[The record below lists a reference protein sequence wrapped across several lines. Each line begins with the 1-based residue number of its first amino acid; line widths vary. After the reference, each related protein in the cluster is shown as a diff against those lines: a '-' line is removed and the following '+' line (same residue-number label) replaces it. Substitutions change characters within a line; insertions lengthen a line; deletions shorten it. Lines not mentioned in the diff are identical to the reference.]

1 MKRWMSKRRAAK
13 AVPLQII
20 VMPKPVPYCVRKA
33 LGLLTLPRLG
43 LKEDANA

>member
-1 MKRWMSKRRAAK
+1 MSKRRAVK
-13 AVPLQII
+13 ATTHQIV

-33 LGLLTLPRLG
+33 LGLLTLPRMG